1 MLPISVASELRH
13 QRPVAAKRYDCVTLL
28 FSGIVGFSSYCAN
41 HSDSRGAMMIV
52 QMLNQLY
59 TAFDV
64 LTDPKKNPN
73 IYKVKLSSRLYST
86 LRLWLQ
92 VSKGIGPNIDINY

>member
-1 MLPISVASELRH
+1 MYSVLPISVANELRH
-13 QRPVAAKRYDCVTLL
+13 QRPVPAKRYDCVTLL
-28 FSGIVGFSSYCAN
+28 FSGIVGFSSYCAAN
-41 HSDSRGAMMIV
+41 TDSRGAMKIV

-73 IYKVKLSSRLYST
+73 VYKVSFTIRNYFSTARLDF
-86 LRLWLQ
+86 
-92 VSKGIGPNIDINY
+92 V